1 MSSAHRPSAEPF
13 RTIIPVRENP
23 LKLEVGQRILSLGS
37 CFVEN
42 IGQRLRRFHFDIR
55 ENPSG
60 VLYNPLS
67 VAHALKRL
75 CCGTVYE
82 QAELFEHQG
91 LWHSFDHHSRFSAP
105 TPAQCLQQ
113 INAEL
118 ERARDM
124 LSRLDVLIVTFGTA
138 WAYFRRDNGALVA
151 NCHRLP
157 HDRFE
162 RRLLE
167 TEEMVT
173 EWHAL
178 LSELF
183 AGHEKLNVIA
193 TVSPVRHLRDDPHE
207 NTVSKARLITA
218 LHELESTFPQL
229 YYFPS
234 YEILLDELRDYRF
247 YAPDMAHPSEQACDY
262 IWDRFA
268 AACLSSRAQSLVDHL
283 RPIHKAM
290 AHKIAAPDSPA
301 GRAFAQRQLQKI
313 EETGRLF
320 PEVCIDEEKAHFAVQ
335 NAT

>member
-1 MSSAHRPSAEPF
+1 MSSVPRPGPEPF
-13 RTIIPVRENP
+13 RTVVPVRANP
-23 LKLEVGQRILSLGS
+23 RKIALEHRILSIGS
-37 CFVEN
+37 CFVES
-42 IGQRLRRFHFDIR
+42 IGRRLRRFHFHIR
-55 ENPSG
+55 ENPGG
-60 VLYNPLS
+60 VLYNPHS

-75 CCGTVYE
+75 RGGAAYE
-82 QAELFEHQG
+82 QSEIFEHQG

-105 TPAQCLQQ
+105 TPVQCLQR
-113 INAEL
+113 INAEF
-118 ERARDM
+118 ERARHM
-124 LSRLDVLIVTFGTA
+124 LSRLDVLIVTFGTV

-162 RRLLE
+162 RRLLG
-167 TEEMVT
+167 TEEIAT
-173 EWHAL
+173 EWHAV

-183 AGHEKLNVIA
+183 AEHEGLNVIA

-218 LHELESTFPQL
+218 LDRLEHTFPQL

-247 YAPDMAHPSEQACDY
+247 YARDMAHPGELARDY

-268 AACLSSRAQSLVDHL
+268 EACLSSRARSLVDHL
-283 RPIHKAM
+283 KPIHTAM
-290 AHKIAAPDSPA
+290 AHRIAAPDSCA
-301 GRAFAQRQLQKI
+301 GRAFARKQLRKI
-313 EETGRLF
+313 EETGRRF
-320 PEVCIDEEKAHFAVQ
+320 PEVCLDEETTHFTEL